1 MSRALFIV
9 RALDQE
15 ERAAR
20 KKRMV
25 ALFPD
30 GTVTYFGS
38 PNGFTYIDGAD
49 EQTKQNYLAR
59 HRPREDWS
67 VQGRK
72 TAGWLSRYILW
83 GPYQNIKKNVKDRG
97 GRLV

>member
-1 MSRALFIV
+1 MNHALFIV
-9 RALDQE
+9 RELTPNDKAE
-15 ERAAR
+15 R

-49 EQTKQNYLAR
+49 EQTKKNYLAR

-83 GPYQNIKKNVKDRG
+83 GPYQNIQKNVEDRG
-97 GRLV
+97 GWLV